1 MAAVTV
7 AIDERD
13 PFNVR
18 NVGDWQ
24 QLPND
29 CAGAL
34 ISNESLVRD
43 FVRGSETIGSAT
55 QEKYAQHLYEF
66 AEWLAEERGVALLE
80 ARRPDVKRFMTYLK
94 GSDRMG
100 RDARRPSP
108 CGWKGALSPST
119 RKSFL
124 AAIRELWR
132 YCNQMEYTEVD
143 PTLGIET
150 PKIEHVPGLTLTREE
165 IRRFLDAPG
174 SERDRVQAYLLVYT
188 AARSSAIRFLRWED
202 VDLAADEIRVRSKG
216 GKTTA
221 IPMHPQLRAALLRW
235 REAQR
240 REAECRAADGE
251 TDLAA
256 ALGDPDSAFVLL
268 TRAGRP
274 LAHSTIAKQ
283 VKWRAARAGLVR
295 HGAKALVGSE
305 NKSKLHP
312 HALRRSWASI
322 ALNAGAALEDIADML
337 QHASI
342 DTTRKHYA
350 FTSSARKRR
359 IAHSFN
365 V

>member
-1 MAAVTV
+1 MTTPTL
-7 AIDERD
+7 AIDDRD
-13 PFNVR
+13 PFKVR
-18 NVGDWQ
+18 NIGDWQ

-29 CAGAL
+29 CAGAQ

-66 AEWLAEERGVALLE
+66 AEWLAEERGVSLLK

-94 GSDRMG
+94 GSARME
-100 RDARRPSP
+100 RDAQRPSP
-108 CGWKGALSPST
+108 CGWKGALAPST

-132 YCNQMEYTEVD
+132 YCNQMEYTELD
-143 PTLGIET
+143 PTMGIET
-150 PKIEHVPGLTLTREE
+150 PKVEHVPGLTLTREE

-202 VDLAADEIRVRSKG
+202 VDFGTEEIRVRSKG

-221 IPMHPQLRAALLRW
+221 IPMHPQLKAALLRW
-235 REAQR
+235 RGAQR
-240 REAECRAADGE
+240 REAEVRAADGK
-251 TDLAA
+251 TGMAD
-256 ALGDPDSAFVLL
+256 ALEDPDTAYVLL
-268 TRAGRP
+268 TRTGLP
-274 LAHSTIAKQ
+274 LAHSTVAKQ

-295 HGAKALVGSE
+295 HGAKALVGGE

-350 FTSSARKRR
+350 FTSSERKRR